1 CRKILTGNGMHL
13 QVKFAKVEYYV
24 CNFGKVYFLGSKFIG
39 KVLFLLAYFIGKVY
53 ICRVKIIGKV

>member
-1 CRKILTGNGMHL
+1 MEIWKSVFSGGG
-13 QVKFAKVEYYV
+13 E
-24 CNFGKVYFLGSKFIG
+24 FIG

>member
-1 CRKILTGNGMHL
+1 MHL

-24 CNFGKVYFLGSKFIG
+24 WNFGKVYFLGSKFIG

>member
-1 CRKILTGNGMHL
+1 MHL
-13 QVKFAKVEYYV
+13 QVKLAKGEYYV
-24 CNFGKVYFLGSKFIG
+24 WNFGKVYFQGGEFIG